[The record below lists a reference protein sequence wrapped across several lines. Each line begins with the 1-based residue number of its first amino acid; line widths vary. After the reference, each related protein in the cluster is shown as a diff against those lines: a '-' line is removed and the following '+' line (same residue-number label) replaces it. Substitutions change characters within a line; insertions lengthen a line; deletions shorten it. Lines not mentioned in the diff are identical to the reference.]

1 MLFLSVLALVIPLQP
16 LVDENVLEPSV
27 QNEVD
32 HALNVAPT
40 NKFEKTAAS
49 IDFAKLSQTN
59 GMSATE
65 TAIALISAQKSDG
78 RWFSG
83 TNEVTG
89 AAVEILRRLSGYPEA
104 PESGL
109 QEPSAV
115 PGEGTQTNRVGQSS
129 NLEIRPDGR

>member
-1 MLFLSVLALVIPLQP
+1 
-16 LVDENVLEPSV
+16 
-27 QNEVD
+27 
-32 HALNVAPT
+32 
-40 NKFEKTAAS
+40 
-49 IDFAKLSQTN
+49 
-59 GMSATE
+59 MSATE

>member
-1 MLFLSVLALVIPLQP
+1 MPFSLILALVIPLQP
-16 LVDENVLEPSV
+16 LVDEEVLEPSV

-40 NKFEKTAAS
+40 NKFEKTEAS
-49 IDFAKLSQTN
+49 IDFAKLYQTN

-78 RWFSG
+78 RWFLG

-89 AAVEILRRLSGYPEA
+89 AALEILRRLSGYQEER
-104 PESGL
+104 ESDPLPPSSDPVAGPGTNGL
-109 QEPSAV
+109 S
-115 PGEGTQTNRVGQSS
+115 QSS